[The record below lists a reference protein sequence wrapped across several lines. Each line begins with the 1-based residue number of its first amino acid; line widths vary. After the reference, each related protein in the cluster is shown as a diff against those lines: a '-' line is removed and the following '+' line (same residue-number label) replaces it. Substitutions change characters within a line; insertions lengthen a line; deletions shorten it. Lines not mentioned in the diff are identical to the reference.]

1 MEGCHS
7 LVRIALEENKSLD
20 EKMKKLSRPFAVEEE
35 GPILKIN
42 V

>member
-20 EKMKKLSRPFAVEEE
+20 EKNIKNFQDHLRLRRKDQS
-35 GPILKIN
+35 
-42 V
+42 